1 MTSSST
7 AYTRMSDSEDKE
19 NSPPDR
25 RRRDPPVSNRADA
38 QLNRAIRDARGY
50 GRGAFRDLM
59 GSITPDVLFEMMWQ
73 QDRGPV
79 IASIV
84 FDEIK
89 IVSVL
94 DAVMA
99 VTETYED
106 MHPDEMS
113 QHHAQVKM
121 DFIRSLLTARRR
133 ELEREVGRNVRAATA
148 ASSAR
153 KRRPRKTGTKPK
165 KTASKRK
172 AKKTGKAKQ
181 TAK

>member
-1 MTSSST
+1 
-7 AYTRMSDSEDKE
+7 MSDSEDKE

-25 RRRDPPVSNRADA
+25 RRRDPPRNRADA

-59 GSITPDVLFEMMWQ
+59 GSITPEVLFEMMWQ

-99 VTETYED
+99 VTDTYED
-106 MHPDEMS
+106 MHPDEMN

-148 ASSAR
+148 ASSVR
-153 KRRPRKTGTKPK
+153 TWVFG
-165 KTASKRK
+165 S
-172 AKKTGKAKQ
+172 
-181 TAK
+181 